1 MGRGEE
7 KTNPTRLAVVN
18 FELCKPSQCASE
30 CRKACPVNK
39 TGKECIKIEKKS
51 IIMENL
57 CIGCSACQKK
67 CPFKAISIINLP
79 TNLNKEITHRYGMN
93 GFKLHRLPIP
103 RPGKVLGL
111 VGTNGI
117 GKSTA
122 LKILSGEIKPNLGK
136 YDDPPGWED
145 ILGYFRGSE
154 LQGYFTKILE
164 GHLKITSKI
173 QYIDRLPKLL
183 KKKFNA
189 KLKSSLESLSLDE
202 SRETL
207 SDKLLVKDVLEEM
220 DRRGKKSYYIEKM
233 YLGNILDRD
242 VEELSGGELQRF
254 SLALA
259 CMQESDVYI
268 FDEPSSYLDV
278 KQRLSAAKEIR
289 DLCEDNSYVIVVEH
303 DLAILDLM
311 SDFGC
316 VLYGQSGA
324 YGVITAPYAIKSAIN
339 IFLDGYIPTE
349 NMRFRPSELKFDI
362 SERPTKDME
371 KRAQYWYGGMTKTHG
386 SFKLEVKEGSFSDSE
401 IIVFLG
407 ENGMG
412 KTTLVGLIAGL
423 IKPDGEEE
431 FTKLSYSLKPQKIL
445 PKYKGTVRELFMSKI
460 RSSFLDQSF
469 VNEVIKPLGIEYTY
483 DQRVQ
488 NLSGGELQRIAIAIC
503 LGKDANIYL
512 IDEPSAFLDS
522 DQRIAISKIIKKFIY
537 SNGKIAF
544 IVEHDLIVGTYL
556 ADKVIVFEGEPG
568 VSSVASAPMD
578 LLTGMNIFLKN
589 LDVTFRRDPS
599 NLRPRINKPGSAKDR
614 MQKENNQYFFS

>member
-1 MGRGEE
+1 MGKGEE
-7 KTNPTRLAVVN
+7 RTNLTRLAIVN

-39 TGKECIKIEKKS
+39 TGKECIRIEKKCMIS
-51 IIMENL
+51 EVL

-79 TNLNKEITHRYGMN
+79 TNLTKEITHRYGTN

-136 YDDPPGWED
+136 YDSPPGWET

-154 LQGYFTKILE
+154 LQGYFTKVLE
-164 GHLKITSKI
+164 GQLRITSKI

-183 KKKFNA
+183 KKRFSPEV
-189 KLKSSLESLSLDE
+189 KSMVKSLSLDGT
-202 SRETL
+202 ET
-207 SDKLLVKDVLEEM
+207 DTDNRLLVRSVLEEM
-220 DRRGKKSYYIEKM
+220 DQRQRKDYYIEKM
-233 YLGNILDRD
+233 CLGNILDRD
-242 VEELSGGELQRF
+242 VEELSGGELQRL

-259 CMQESDVYI
+259 CMQQSDVYI

-289 DLCEDNSYVIVVEH
+289 ELCEDNSYVIVVEH

-362 SERPTKDME
+362 SERPTRDAE
-371 KRAQYWYGGMTKTHG
+371 KRAQYWYGGMTKTYE
-386 SFKLEVKEGSFSDSE
+386 SFRLEVKEGSFSDSE

-423 IKPDGEEE
+423 IKPDRGDE

-460 RSSFLDQSF
+460 RSSFMDQSF
-469 VNEVIKPLGIEYTY
+469 VNDVIKPLSIEYTY
-483 DQRVQ
+483 EQQVQ
-488 NLSGGELQRIAIAIC
+488 NLSGGELQRIAIAMC
-503 LGKDANIYL
+503 LGKDANVYL

-522 DQRIAISKIIKKFIY
+522 DQRIAISKIIKRFIY

-556 ADKVIVFEGEPG
+556 ADKVVVFQGEPG
-568 VSSVASAPMD
+568 VSSVASPPMG
-578 LLTGMNIFLKN
+578 LLDGMNIFLKS
-589 LDVTFRRDPS
+589 LDVTFRRDSS
-599 NLRPRINKPGSAKDR
+599 NLRPRVNKPGSAKDR
-614 MQKENNQYFFS
+614 IQKENNQYFFS